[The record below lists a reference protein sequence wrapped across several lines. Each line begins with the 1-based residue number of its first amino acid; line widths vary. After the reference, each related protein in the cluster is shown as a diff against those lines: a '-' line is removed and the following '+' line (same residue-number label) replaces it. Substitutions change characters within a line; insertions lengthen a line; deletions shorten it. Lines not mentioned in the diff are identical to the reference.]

1 MQIESLK
8 LFCDLAETTSFT
20 KAAKINGVTQ
30 SAVSQQISSLETKFD
45 AVLIERSKKKFSLTK
60 EGNTLY
66 KYSKQIIQT
75 YDELRH
81 KIQEIQNVVTGSI
94 KVVTIYSIGLHE
106 LPPYLKK
113 FLKKHPTVNV
123 SVEYRRATQ
132 LYEDIVTGMA
142 DIGLVAYP
150 QKDPRL
156 QVTSLAED
164 MLVLI
169 CHPDHP
175 LAQQPKVKLSEIASH
190 KFIAFEPDIP
200 TRRAI
205 DKILRDRNVEVDH
218 AMEFDNIET
227 VKRAVEI
234 DAGISIVPRSPV
246 AQEVA
251 KKTIAMVEIEDEQFY
266 RPLAAVHKKS
276 KVLSPAMK
284 EFLALL
290 KKSSAFFRFFGF
302 SGCRSFGRNIPSLR
316 MRSPSNH
323 TSPPP
328 HSLRWISTM
337 SQCTAERLPLSHS
350 SYACP
355 GVKCSEPPI
364 FSSNKIS
371 HIGFI
376 TNGFT
381 PNENSPIYR
390 APASVSRISFSRFV
404 LLLVASITLPS
415 FNVNLTFSN
424 FVPAYSVGVL
434 N

>member
-8 LFCDLAETTSFT
+8 VFCDLAETTSFT

-45 AVLIERSKKKFSLTK
+45 AAFIERSKKKFTLTK
-60 EGNTLY
+60 EGEMLY
-66 KYSKQIIQT
+66 NYSKQIVQT

-81 KIQEIQNVVTGSI
+81 KVQEIQNVVTGTI

-175 LAQQPKVKLSEIASH
+175 LAHQPKVKLSEIASH

-218 AMEFDNIET
+218 TMEFDNIET

-246 AQEVA
+246 AQEVT
-251 KKTIAMVEIEDEQFY
+251 KKTIAMVEIEDEKFY

-276 KVLSPAMK
+276 KVLSPAMR

-290 KKSSAFFRFFGF
+290 KKS
-302 SGCRSFGRNIPSLR
+302 
-316 MRSPSNH
+316 
-323 TSPPP
+323 
-328 HSLRWISTM
+328 
-337 SQCTAERLPLSHS
+337 
-350 SYACP
+350 
-355 GVKCSEPPI
+355 
-364 FSSNKIS
+364 
-371 HIGFI
+371 
-376 TNGFT
+376 
-381 PNENSPIYR
+381 
-390 APASVSRISFSRFV
+390 
-404 LLLVASITLPS
+404 
-415 FNVNLTFSN
+415 
-424 FVPAYSVGVL
+424 
-434 N
+434 

>member
-8 LFCDLAETTSFT
+8 VFCDLAEAKSFT
-20 KAAKINGVTQ
+20 KAAQINGVTQ
-30 SAVSQQISSLETKFD
+30 SAVSQQISSLETKF
-45 AVLIERSKKKFSLTK
+45 AAALIERSKKKFTLTK
-60 EGNTLY
+60 EGETLY
-66 KYSKQIIQT
+66 KYSNQIVQS

-81 KIQEIQNVVTGSI
+81 KIQEIQNVVTGAI

-132 LYEDIVTGMA
+132 LYEDIISGMA

-169 CHPDHP
+169 CHPEHP
-175 LAQQPKVKLSEIASH
+175 LAQKPRVKLSEIVSH

-246 AQEVA
+246 SQEVA

-266 RPLAAVHKKS
+266 RPLAAVHKKN

-290 KKSSAFFRFFGF
+290 KKS
-302 SGCRSFGRNIPSLR
+302 
-316 MRSPSNH
+316 
-323 TSPPP
+323 
-328 HSLRWISTM
+328 
-337 SQCTAERLPLSHS
+337 
-350 SYACP
+350 
-355 GVKCSEPPI
+355 
-364 FSSNKIS
+364 
-371 HIGFI
+371 
-376 TNGFT
+376 
-381 PNENSPIYR
+381 
-390 APASVSRISFSRFV
+390 
-404 LLLVASITLPS
+404 
-415 FNVNLTFSN
+415 
-424 FVPAYSVGVL
+424 
-434 N
+434 

>member
-8 LFCDLAETTSFT
+8 VFCDLAETTSFT
-20 KAAKINGVTQ
+20 KAAQINGVTQ

-45 AVLIERSKKKFSLTK
+45 AALIERSKKKFTLTK
-60 EGNTLY
+60 EGETFY
-66 KYSKQIIQT
+66 KYSKQIVQS

-81 KIQEIQNVVTGSI
+81 KIQEIQNVVTGTI

-132 LYEDIVTGMA
+132 LYEDIISGIA

-156 QVTSLAED
+156 HVTSLAED

-175 LAQQPKVKLSEIASH
+175 LAQKPRVKLSEIASH
-190 KFIAFEPDIP
+190 KFVAFEPDIP

-205 DKILRDRNVEVDH
+205 DKILRDRGVEVIH

-234 DAGISIVPRSPV
+234 DAGISIVPCSPV

-290 KKSSAFFRFFGF
+290 K
-302 SGCRSFGRNIPSLR
+302 RS
-316 MRSPSNH
+316 
-323 TSPPP
+323 
-328 HSLRWISTM
+328 
-337 SQCTAERLPLSHS
+337 
-350 SYACP
+350 
-355 GVKCSEPPI
+355 
-364 FSSNKIS
+364 
-371 HIGFI
+371 
-376 TNGFT
+376 
-381 PNENSPIYR
+381 
-390 APASVSRISFSRFV
+390 
-404 LLLVASITLPS
+404 
-415 FNVNLTFSN
+415 
-424 FVPAYSVGVL
+424 
-434 N
+434 

>member
-8 LFCDLAETTSFT
+8 LFCDLAEAKSFT
-20 KAAKINGVTQ
+20 KAAQINGVTQ
-30 SAVSQQISSLETKFD
+30 SAVSQQISSLETKF
-45 AVLIERSKKKFSLTK
+45 AAALIERSKKKFTLTK
-60 EGNTLY
+60 EGETLY
-66 KYSKQIIQT
+66 KYSNQIVQS

-81 KIQEIQNVVTGSI
+81 KIQEIQNVVTGAI

-132 LYEDIVTGMA
+132 LYEDIISGMA

-175 LAQQPKVKLSEIASH
+175 LAQKPRVKLSEIVSH

-246 AQEVA
+246 SQEVA

-266 RPLAAVHKKS
+266 RPLAAVHKKN

-290 KKSSAFFRFFGF
+290 KKS
-302 SGCRSFGRNIPSLR
+302 
-316 MRSPSNH
+316 
-323 TSPPP
+323 
-328 HSLRWISTM
+328 
-337 SQCTAERLPLSHS
+337 
-350 SYACP
+350 
-355 GVKCSEPPI
+355 
-364 FSSNKIS
+364 
-371 HIGFI
+371 
-376 TNGFT
+376 
-381 PNENSPIYR
+381 
-390 APASVSRISFSRFV
+390 
-404 LLLVASITLPS
+404 
-415 FNVNLTFSN
+415 
-424 FVPAYSVGVL
+424 
-434 N
+434 

>member
-8 LFCDLAETTSFT
+8 VFCDLAETKSFT
-20 KAAKINGVTQ
+20 KAAQINGVTQ
-30 SAVSQQISSLETKFD
+30 SAVSQQISSLETKF
-45 AVLIERSKKKFSLTK
+45 AAALIERSKKKFTLTK
-60 EGNTLY
+60 EGETLY
-66 KYSKQIIQT
+66 KYSNQIAQS

-81 KIQEIQNVVTGSI
+81 KIQEIQNVVTGAI

-132 LYEDIVTGMA
+132 LYEDIISGMA

-169 CHPDHP
+169 CHPEHP
-175 LAQQPKVKLSEIASH
+175 LAQKPRVKLSEIVSH

-246 AQEVA
+246 SQEVA

-266 RPLAAVHKKS
+266 RPLAAVHKKN

-290 KKSSAFFRFFGF
+290 KKS
-302 SGCRSFGRNIPSLR
+302 
-316 MRSPSNH
+316 
-323 TSPPP
+323 
-328 HSLRWISTM
+328 
-337 SQCTAERLPLSHS
+337 
-350 SYACP
+350 
-355 GVKCSEPPI
+355 
-364 FSSNKIS
+364 
-371 HIGFI
+371 
-376 TNGFT
+376 
-381 PNENSPIYR
+381 
-390 APASVSRISFSRFV
+390 
-404 LLLVASITLPS
+404 
-415 FNVNLTFSN
+415 
-424 FVPAYSVGVL
+424 
-434 N
+434 

>member
-8 LFCDLAETTSFT
+8 LFCDLAETKSFT
-20 KAAKINGVTQ
+20 KAAQINGVTQ
-30 SAVSQQISSLETKFD
+30 SAVSQQISSLETKF
-45 AVLIERSKKKFSLTK
+45 AAALIERSKKKFTLTK
-60 EGNTLY
+60 EGETLY
-66 KYSKQIIQT
+66 KYSNQIVQS

-81 KIQEIQNVVTGSI
+81 KIQEIQNVVTGAI

-132 LYEDIVTGMA
+132 LYEDIISGMA

-175 LAQQPKVKLSEIASH
+175 LAQKPRVKLSEIVSH

-246 AQEVA
+246 SQEVA

-266 RPLAAVHKKS
+266 RPLAAVHKKN

-290 KKSSAFFRFFGF
+290 KKS
-302 SGCRSFGRNIPSLR
+302 
-316 MRSPSNH
+316 
-323 TSPPP
+323 
-328 HSLRWISTM
+328 
-337 SQCTAERLPLSHS
+337 
-350 SYACP
+350 
-355 GVKCSEPPI
+355 
-364 FSSNKIS
+364 
-371 HIGFI
+371 
-376 TNGFT
+376 
-381 PNENSPIYR
+381 
-390 APASVSRISFSRFV
+390 
-404 LLLVASITLPS
+404 
-415 FNVNLTFSN
+415 
-424 FVPAYSVGVL
+424 
-434 N
+434 

>member
-8 LFCDLAETTSFT
+8 VFCDLAETKSFT
-20 KAAKINGVTQ
+20 KAAQINGVTQ
-30 SAVSQQISSLETKFD
+30 SAVSQQISSLETKF
-45 AVLIERSKKKFSLTK
+45 AATLIERSKKKFTLTK
-60 EGNTLY
+60 EGETLY
-66 KYSKQIIQT
+66 KYSNQIAQS

-81 KIQEIQNVVTGSI
+81 KIQEIQNVVTGAI

-132 LYEDIVTGMA
+132 LYEDIISGMA

-169 CHPDHP
+169 CHPEHP
-175 LAQQPKVKLSEIASH
+175 LAQKPRVKLSEIVSH

-246 AQEVA
+246 SQEVA

-266 RPLAAVHKKS
+266 RPLAAVHKKN

-290 KKSSAFFRFFGF
+290 KKS
-302 SGCRSFGRNIPSLR
+302 
-316 MRSPSNH
+316 
-323 TSPPP
+323 
-328 HSLRWISTM
+328 
-337 SQCTAERLPLSHS
+337 
-350 SYACP
+350 
-355 GVKCSEPPI
+355 
-364 FSSNKIS
+364 
-371 HIGFI
+371 
-376 TNGFT
+376 
-381 PNENSPIYR
+381 
-390 APASVSRISFSRFV
+390 
-404 LLLVASITLPS
+404 
-415 FNVNLTFSN
+415 
-424 FVPAYSVGVL
+424 
-434 N
+434 

>member
-8 LFCDLAETTSFT
+8 MFCDLAETKSFT
-20 KAAKINGVTQ
+20 KAAQINGVTQ
-30 SAVSQQISSLETKFD
+30 SAVSQQISSLETKF
-45 AVLIERSKKKFSLTK
+45 AAALIERSKKKFTLTK
-60 EGNTLY
+60 EGETLY
-66 KYSKQIIQT
+66 KYSNQIVQS

-81 KIQEIQNVVTGSI
+81 KIQEIQNVVTGAI

-132 LYEDIVTGMA
+132 LYEDIISGMA

-169 CHPDHP
+169 CHPEHP
-175 LAQQPKVKLSEIASH
+175 LAQKPRVKLSEIVSH

-246 AQEVA
+246 SQEVA

-266 RPLAAVHKKS
+266 RPLAAVHKKN

-290 KKSSAFFRFFGF
+290 KKS
-302 SGCRSFGRNIPSLR
+302 
-316 MRSPSNH
+316 
-323 TSPPP
+323 
-328 HSLRWISTM
+328 
-337 SQCTAERLPLSHS
+337 
-350 SYACP
+350 
-355 GVKCSEPPI
+355 
-364 FSSNKIS
+364 
-371 HIGFI
+371 
-376 TNGFT
+376 
-381 PNENSPIYR
+381 
-390 APASVSRISFSRFV
+390 
-404 LLLVASITLPS
+404 
-415 FNVNLTFSN
+415 
-424 FVPAYSVGVL
+424 
-434 N
+434 